1 MRLGVGLALLV
12 GACTPI
18 GHYPYVA
25 LIDQRNFQGAAV
37 APAVDSVTKLPDRP
51 LVVIRFDGQPTDY
64 EPDLTD
70 AVAAATARKPD
81 VQFDVI
87 VPLAIGARATP
98 RQEHDA
104 ATVARAIAE
113 QAVQPD
119 HIHLGLV
126 EEAGNPAREVR
137 VFVR

>member
-1 MRLGVGLALLV
+1 MLAC
-12 GACTPI
+12 ACTPM

-25 LIDQRNFQGAAV
+25 LIDQRTFQGPAV
-37 APAVDSVTKLPDRP
+37 APTAGAVTKLPDRP
-51 LVVIRFDGQPTDY
+51 LITIRFDGQPPDY

-70 AVAAATARKPD
+70 AVAAATARKAD

-87 VPLAIGARATP
+87 VPLAPGARATS

-119 HIHLGLV
+119 HIHLGLI
-126 EEAGNPAREVR
+126 EEAGDPAQEVR

>member
-1 MRLGVGLALLV
+1 MRIWPAIALLAA
-12 GACTPI
+12 ACTPTD
-18 GHYPYVA
+18 HYPYVA
-25 LIDQRNFQGAAV
+25 IIDQRSFRTEAV
-37 APAVDSVTKLPDRP
+37 APKPESVTRLPERP
-51 LVVIRFDGQPTDY
+51 LITVRFDGQPFDD

-70 AVAAATARKPD
+70 AVAAATGRKPD

-87 VPLAIGARATP
+87 VPLAPGARATKQ
-98 RQEHDA
+98 QEHDA

-119 HIHLGLV
+119 HIHLGLI

>member
-1 MRLGVGLALLV
+1 VALLA
-12 GACTPI
+12 GACTPLD
-18 GHYPYVA
+18 HYPYVA
-25 LIDQRNFQGAAV
+25 IVDQRNFHGATV
-37 APAVDSVTKLPDRP
+37 APTADTVTKLPERA

-87 VPLAIGARATP
+87 VPLATGARATP
-98 RQEHDA
+98 QQEHDA
-104 ATVARAIAE
+104 AAVARAIAE

-119 HIHLGLV
+119 HIHLGLI